1 MTSVTVTSKG
11 QITISA
17 RYEFIAATRLVTALK
32 GMFGSASKTV
42 SVEPR
47 WPHMESQHG
56 DRPQSLCVGAQLGD
70 ACNVLILRINGALPG
85 FIDALDQ
92 VHAPGQKCMGL
103 N

>member
-1 MTSVTVTSKG
+1 V
-11 QITISA
+11 
-17 RYEFIAATRLVTALK
+17 
-32 GMFGSASKTV
+32 
-42 SVEPR
+42 
-47 WPHMESQHG
+47 ESQHG
-56 DRPQSLCVGAQLGD
+56 DRPQSLCVGAQLGG